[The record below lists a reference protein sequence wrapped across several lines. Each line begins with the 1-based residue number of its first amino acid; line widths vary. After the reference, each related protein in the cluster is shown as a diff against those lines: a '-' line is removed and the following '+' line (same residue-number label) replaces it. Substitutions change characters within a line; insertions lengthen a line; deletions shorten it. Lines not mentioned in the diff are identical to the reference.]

1 MHISPWFAG
10 RKEKS
15 MKYLNKVVEI
25 ILEVLV
31 AGMVLGCCWQ
41 VITRFVLHNPSK
53 YTEELLRYM
62 LIWLTMMGV
71 PYAYGQ
77 NSHLAINLIVKK
89 FKPKN
94 ETLAQIAIDVLIMI
108 LSVSV
113 MIIGG
118 IMVTANAAGQLSPAM
133 QIPMQVYYVCVPVSF
148 SIISASLVTLIMFL
162 TPHFGVFISAQKMV
176 TGIDSFTLLAVPFF
190 VLAGLL
196 MSNGGIAKRLI
207 NLAMLVLGKVPG
219 SLAMTNIAGNAM
231 FGSISGSGIAA
242 ATAIG
247 GVMQP
252 LENEQG
258 YDRAFSAA
266 ANVASAPVG
275 QLIPPTASFIV
286 FSAASGGVS
295 VAALLM
301 AGWIPGLLWALL
313 CMVVAFVYGK
323 KHGYVIKRDHLTA
336 KVVLK
341 TIWDAI
347 PSLFLIV
354 IIIGGILSGYFTPT
368 EASGV
373 AVVYA
378 FILAVFVYK
387 SIRIKDIPRI
397 LKETAVMTAIVM
409 LIIGASSVLSFVLSF
424 TGLPQAISAALLGV
438 SDNKIVILLIINLIL
453 LIVGTFMDMAPALLI
468 FTPIFLPVVKALGMN
483 PIQFG
488 VMMVMN
494 LSIGT
499 ITPPV
504 GSVLFVGCSISHLQV
519 EEVIKKLVPFFVAIL
534 VALLFV
540 TFVPQLSMWLP
551 TVFGLLG

>member
-94 ETLAQIAIDVLIMI
+94 ETLAQIAIDLLIMI

-387 SIRIKDIPRI
+387 SIKIKDIPRI

>member
-1 MHISPWFAG
+1 MLPFESSPIALFINFEFSFKEFAPF
-10 RKEKS
+10 
-15 MKYLNKVVEI
+15 NKV
-25 ILEVLV
+25 LL
-31 AGMVLGCCWQ
+31 
-41 VITRFVLHNPSK
+41 PSCK
-53 YTEELLRYM
+53 L
-62 LIWLTMMGV
+62 
-71 PYAYGQ
+71 P
-77 NSHLAINLIVKK
+77 
-89 FKPKN
+89 
-94 ETLAQIAIDVLIMI
+94 
-108 LSVSV
+108 
-113 MIIGG
+113 
-118 IMVTANAAGQLSPAM
+118 
-133 QIPMQVYYVCVPVSF
+133 
-148 SIISASLVTLIMFL
+148 
-162 TPHFGVFISAQKMV
+162 TPSCK
-176 TGIDSFTLLAVPFF
+176 FF
-190 VLAGLL
+190 VPLNIDLL
-196 MSNGGIAKRLI
+196 PSFAE
-207 NLAMLVLGKVPG
+207 V
-219 SLAMTNIAGNAM
+219 
-231 FGSISGSGIAA
+231 
-242 ATAIG
+242 
-247 GVMQP
+247 
-252 LENEQG
+252 
-258 YDRAFSAA
+258 
-266 ANVASAPVG
+266 
-275 QLIPPTASFIV
+275 IPFPI
-286 FSAASGGVS
+286 S

-468 FTPIFLPVVKALGMN
+468 FTPIFFPVVKALGMN

>member
-1 MHISPWFAG
+1 M
-10 RKEKS
+10 
-15 MKYLNKVVEI
+15 EI
-25 ILEVLV
+25 Q
-31 AGMVLGCCWQ
+31 A
-41 VITRFVLHNPSK
+41 
-53 YTEELLRYM
+53 
-62 LIWLTMMGV
+62 
-71 PYAYGQ
+71 
-77 NSHLAINLIVKK
+77 AI
-89 FKPKN
+89 
-94 ETLAQIAIDVLIMI
+94 VLII
-108 LSVSV
+108 VFFLLLAFS
-113 MIIGG
+113 
-118 IMVTANAAGQLSPAM
+118 
-133 QIPMQVYYVCVPVSF
+133 VPVSF

-266 ANVASAPVG
+266 
-275 QLIPPTASFIV
+275 
-286 FSAASGGVS
+286 SGGVS

-387 SIRIKDIPRI
+387 SIKIKDIPRI